1 MEWIILGV
9 IVLLTLINVP
19 IGYALSIATILA
31 ILWTGAASLSV
42 VPLNLFSGAS
52 SFPLLAIPLFILA
65 GGLMETSGISQRLVN
80 LANSLVGFIRGG
92 LAMVTVVAT
101 MIQSEISGSSVADA
115 AAIGKVVIPAMEK
128 RGYPR
133 ALSAA
138 IVSNAASAAILI
150 PPSIPMIIYAW
161 MAEVSIAKL
170 FFAGFLPGFIACV
183 AMMGLCYY
191 YARKYNLPKEKQ
203 FSVREVGR
211 STVQAFWA
219 LTIPIVIWVGILG
232 GIATATEVAALAVV
246 AAALIGVVIYRELSG
261 RQTLRIF
268 RESSSQTA
276 TVMLIVASLFVRFSE
291 KNSDH
296 ARDTDEEHDPPG
308 DRQHAAD
315 PSHFD
320 PRQRDGGFVAHPLHE
335 DPAVVE
341 QHELEAEHGE
351 LGRHVDDLARQRRQL
366 VHQNVESDVAALVV
380 RHDRA
385 VESQP
390 DEHVRGELVIP
401 GKRGIED
408 IAEEHPE
415 ADNDHQPRE
424 EADGPPLDESDEPP
438 EQLRHQRSACTV
450 LMSSVP
456 PATCLPN
463 SSYTAAEALMKASL
477 SGWFDFIG
485 GASFDMSSRSSRSP
499 SARAKSPV
507 ACAILAIVPWT
518 SLGSFFQK
526 SSLTMRNAGV

>member
-9 IVLLTLINVP
+9 IVLLTVLNVP

-65 GGLMETSGISQRLVN
+65 GGLMETGGISQRLVN

-170 FFAGFLPGFIACV
+170 FFAGFLPGLIACMG
-183 AMMGLCYY
+183 MMALCYY
-191 YARKYNLPKEKQ
+191 YARKYNLPMEQK
-203 FSVREVGR
+203 FSVRAVGR

-219 LTIPIVIWVGILG
+219 LFIPVVIWVGILG

-246 AAALIGVVIYRELSG
+246 AAFAIGVFIYRELSG
-261 RQTLRIF
+261 RQTFHILKD
-268 RESSSQTA
+268 SVGQTA
-276 TVMLIVASLFVRFSE
+276 TVMLIVASSAVLGWFLTSEQVPQKFARMILETTDNKFLILLFLNLFFLVAGMFLHSAAAIILIVPIVLPLVRQIGV
-291 KNSDH
+291 
-296 ARDTDEEHDPPG
+296 DPI
-308 DRQHAAD
+308 
-315 PSHFD
+315 HFGIIVTINLGVGQQT
-320 PRQRDGGFVAHPLHE
+320 PPVA
-335 DPAVVE
+335 
-341 QHELEAEHGE
+341 
-351 LGRHVDDLARQRRQL
+351 
-366 VHQNVESDVAALVV
+366 
-380 RHDRA
+380 
-385 VESQP
+385 
-390 DEHVRGELVIP
+390 
-401 GKRGIED
+401 
-408 IAEEHPE
+408 
-415 ADNDHQPRE
+415 
-424 EADGPPLDESDEPP
+424 
-438 EQLRHQRSACTV
+438 TV
-450 LMSSVP
+450 LF
-456 PATCLPN
+456 T
-463 SSYTAAEALMKASL
+463 TAAIARLPFWDVFL
-477 SGWFDFIG
+477 VGWPFT
-485 GASFDMSSRSSRSP
+485 
-499 SARAKSPV
+499 V
-507 ACAILAIVPWT
+507 VLVLVTLLVTYVPWI
-518 SLGSFFQK
+518 SLGPIGWI
-526 SSLTMRNAGV
+526 NW

>member
-1 MEWIILGV
+1 VEWLILGV
-9 IVLLTLINVP
+9 IVLLTVINVP
-19 IGYALSIATILA
+19 IGFALSIATIVA
-31 ILWTGAASLSV
+31 ILWTGSASLSV

-65 GGLMETSGISQRLVN
+65 GGLMETSGISLRLVN

-191 YARKYNLPKEKQ
+191 YARKYNLPMEKN
-203 FSVREVGR
+203 FSLREVGR

-219 LTIPIVIWVGILG
+219 LFIPVVIWVGILG

-246 AAALIGVVIYRELSG
+246 AALAIGVLIYRELSG
-261 RQTLRIF
+261 SQTLRIL

-276 TVMLIVASLFVRFSE
+276 TVMLIVASSAVLGWFLTSEQVPQKFARMILETTSDKYLILLFLNLFFLVAGMFLHSAAAIILIVPIVLPLVRQIGV
-291 KNSDH
+291 
-296 ARDTDEEHDPPG
+296 DPI
-308 DRQHAAD
+308 
-315 PSHFD
+315 HFGIIVTINLGVGQQT
-320 PRQRDGGFVAHPLHE
+320 PPVA
-335 DPAVVE
+335 
-341 QHELEAEHGE
+341 
-351 LGRHVDDLARQRRQL
+351 
-366 VHQNVESDVAALVV
+366 
-380 RHDRA
+380 
-385 VESQP
+385 
-390 DEHVRGELVIP
+390 
-401 GKRGIED
+401 
-408 IAEEHPE
+408 
-415 ADNDHQPRE
+415 
-424 EADGPPLDESDEPP
+424 
-438 EQLRHQRSACTV
+438 TV
-450 LMSSVP
+450 LF
-456 PATCLPN
+456 T
-463 SSYTAAEALMKASL
+463 TAAIARLPFWDVFRV
-477 SGWFDFIG
+477 GWPFTL
-485 GASFDMSSRSSRSP
+485 
-499 SARAKSPV
+499 V
-507 ACAILAIVPWT
+507 LVLVTLLVTYVPWI
-518 SLGSFFQK
+518 SLGPVSWIK
-526 SSLTMRNAGV
+526 W

>member
-1 MEWIILGV
+1 MEWLILGV

-19 IGYALSIATILA
+19 IGFALSIATIVA
-31 ILWTGAASLSV
+31 ILWTGGAPLSI

-191 YARKYNLPKEKQ
+191 YARTLNLPVEQK
-203 FSVREVGR
+203 FSLRQAGR
-211 STVQAFWA
+211 STIQAFWA
-219 LTIPIVIWVGILG
+219 LFIPLVIWVGILG

-246 AAALIGVVIYRELSG
+246 TAFAIGVFIYRELSG
-261 RQTLRIF
+261 RQTLRIL
-268 RESSSQTA
+268 RESSGQTA
-276 TVMLIVASLFVRFSE
+276 MVMLIVASSAVLGWFLTSEQVPQKFARMILETTSNKYLSLLFLNLFFLVAGIFLHSAAAIILIVPIVLPLVREIGVDPIHFGIIVTI
-291 KNSDH
+291 NLGVGQQTPPVATVLFTTAAI
-296 ARDTDEEHDPPG
+296 ARLPFWDVFRVGWPFT
-308 DRQHAAD
+308 
-315 PSHFD
+315 
-320 PRQRDGGFVAHPLHE
+320 
-335 DPAVVE
+335 
-341 QHELEAEHGE
+341 
-351 LGRHVDDLARQRRQL
+351 L
-366 VHQNVESDVAALVV
+366 VLALVTL
-380 RHDRA
+380 
-385 VESQP
+385 
-390 DEHVRGELVIP
+390 LV
-401 GKRGIED
+401 
-408 IAEEHPE
+408 
-415 ADNDHQPRE
+415 
-424 EADGPPLDESDEPP
+424 
-438 EQLRHQRSACTV
+438 T
-450 LMSSVP
+450 
-456 PATCLPN
+456 
-463 SSYTAAEALMKASL
+463 Y
-477 SGWFDFIG
+477 
-485 GASFDMSSRSSRSP
+485 
-499 SARAKSPV
+499 
-507 ACAILAIVPWT
+507 VPWI
-518 SLGSFFQK
+518 SLGPVSWI
-526 SSLTMRNAGV
+526 NW